1 MDGETL
7 RWDVALRRRIETAFE
22 HWGHVAVRHPWRI
35 IFGMALLPCALV
47 FQLPRVRV
55 ETSIEHFLD
64 EGHPA
69 QIAYNAFRDRYGR
82 DELILLGLQAP
93 DVFDLEFL
101 ERLRSLH
108 DALEEEVPHLDE
120 VTSLL
125 NIRET
130 RGEGDKLI
138 VGDFLGQWPET
149 PDERMAVRKRALA
162 NPLYHNFILTR
173 DGTFTTVV
181 IKTNAFS
188 DVDADLELL
197 SGFDDTSDDE
207 AKTPPV
213 YLSGAENSEAA
224 NAILSIVERFQ
235 SESFSISVAGGPM
248 MEHVLTQQL
257 SRNIVVFMSLSLLTV
272 ALLLYVLFRRLTA
285 VFLPLLV
292 VLLSIVSTFGCMPLL
307 GTKVGIP
314 TQILPSF
321 LLAVGVGGAVHLLSI
336 FFQRYDAGASREEA
350 LSGALHHSGLAIVMT
365 GLTTAGGLVSFAFAE
380 IEPVA
385 ALGRFAPLGI
395 GLGLS
400 YCLVLLPALIAVVPL
415 SARRKEAQQQA
426 RWIDR
431 ALLRTGDSSVT
442 HPWTVILCMSA
453 VLLVS
458 IAGIMRLE
466 FKYDPL
472 SWFPENDPIL
482 IATQLI
488 DEKLE
493 GSFTLEFV
501 VDTGKENGFYDP
513 GLLRN
518 LDELAS
524 KTLAIEGEDG
534 LRAGKTMSLAD
545 IVKEIHRALNEDQ
558 QEFYAISEDPE
569 LIAQE
574 LLLFESSGSDD
585 LTDVVDP
592 QFSSARFTI
601 LLPYYP
607 PFAYL
612 SFIESV
618 ESEFSETLPAGVRFH
633 PTGAVTLFA
642 RAMDAMKS
650 SMIRSYL
657 IALALITPLMF
668 LLLGNLR
675 GGTAAMVPNLA
686 PIIVTLGFM
695 GWAGIPLDLFTL
707 LIGSIAIGLAVDDT
721 IHFMH
726 HFRIRY
732 EIHYDARLAVRETL
746 QTTGR
751 ALLTTSIVLSL
762 AFFTYMF
769 ASLSNL
775 ALFGLLTGITVV
787 TAFIADIGV
796 APALMEL
803 ATRRLPRPETRESPI
818 DDLQPPRVESA
829 A

>member
-1 MDGETL
+1 MIHMDREKL
-7 RWDVALRRRIETAFE
+7 RWDVALRRGIEASFA
-22 HWGHVAVRHPWRI
+22 HWGHVAYRHPWPI
-35 IFGMALLPCALV
+35 ILGMALLPCALA
-47 FQLPRVRV
+47 FQLPRLTV
-55 ETSIEHFLD
+55 ETSIEHFLH

-69 QIAYNAFRDRYGR
+69 QIAYNEFRDRYGR

-93 DVFDLEFL
+93 DVFDLGFL

-108 DALEEEVPHLDE
+108 EALEEEVPHLDE

-130 RGEGDKLI
+130 RGEGDELI
-138 VGDFLGQWPET
+138 VGDLLETWPET
-149 PDERMAVRKRALA
+149 PAERIAVRERALA
-162 NPLYHNFILTR
+162 NPLYHNFILTD
-173 DGTFTTVV
+173 DGTFTTMV
-181 IKTNAFS
+181 IKTSAFS
-188 DVDADLELL
+188 SAGSELDPL
-197 SGFDDTSDDE
+197 SGFEDASTDE
-207 AKTPPV
+207 TQASHV

-224 NAILSIVERFQ
+224 AAVLSVVERFE
-235 SESFSISVAGGPM
+235 SETFPIHVAGGPM
-248 MEHVLTQQL
+248 MEHVLMREL
-257 SRNIVVFMSLSLLTV
+257 GRNIIIFMSLSLLTV
-272 ALLLYVLFRRLTA
+272 ALLLYMLFRRISA
-285 VFLPLLV
+285 VALPLLV

-321 LLAVGVGGAVHLLSI
+321 LLAVGIGGAVHLLTI

-365 GLTTAGGLVSFAFAE
+365 GLTTAGGLVSFSVAE

-400 YCLVLLPALIAVVPL
+400 YCLVLLPALICVVPL
-415 SARRKEAQQQA
+415 GARRPEAHQKS

-431 ALLRTGDSSVT
+431 SLLGVGDFSVT

-466 FKYDPL
+466 FRYDPL
-472 SWFPENDPIL
+472 SWFPESDPIRM
-482 IATQLI
+482 ATQLI
-488 DEKLE
+488 DEQLE
-493 GSFTLEFV
+493 GSFTLEFI
-501 VDTGKENGFYDP
+501 VDTGQENGLHDP
-513 GLLRN
+513 ELLQSLDGL
-518 LDELAS
+518 AA
-524 KTLAIEGEDG
+524 KTLAVEGEDG
-534 LRAGKTMSLAD
+534 LRAGKTISLAD
-545 IVKEIHRALNEDQ
+545 VVKEIHRALNEDRP
-558 QEFYAISEDPE
+558 EFYAISEDPK

-592 QFSSARFTI
+592 QFSSGRFTI

-612 SFIESV
+612 SFIEAV
-618 ESEFSETLPAGVRFH
+618 ETEFSETLPTGVRFH

-686 PIIVTLGFM
+686 PIVVTLGFM

-732 EIHYDARLAVRETL
+732 DIHYDARLAVRETL

-762 AFFTYMF
+762 AFFTYLF
-769 ASLSNL
+769 ASLTNL
-775 ALFGLLTGITVV
+775 ALFGLLTGFTIV
-787 TAFIADIGV
+787 TAFVADIGV

-803 ATRRLPRPETRESPI
+803 ATRNLPRPGPH
-818 DDLQPPRVESA
+818 ESA
-829 A
+829 AADETSS

>member
-1 MDGETL
+1 MGGETL
-7 RWDVALRRRIETAFE
+7 RWDIALRRRIEAAFE
-22 HWGHVAVRHPWRI
+22 NWGHVSHRHPWPI
-35 IFGMALLPCALV
+35 IFGMALLPCALA
-47 FQLPRVRV
+47 FQLPRVKV

-64 EGHPA
+64 EAHPA
-69 QIAYNAFRDRYGR
+69 QIAYNEFRDRYGR

-93 DVFDLEFL
+93 DVFDLQFL

-108 DALEEEVPHLDE
+108 EALEEEVPHLDE
-120 VTSLL
+120 VTSLV

-130 RGEGDKLI
+130 RGVDDELI
-138 VGDFLGQWPET
+138 VGDLLEQWPET
-149 PDERMAVRKRALA
+149 PDERLAVRERALA
-162 NPLYHNFILTR
+162 NPLYHNFILTG

-181 IKTNAFS
+181 IKTSAFS
-188 DVDADLELL
+188 DAGSDLGPL
-197 SGFDDTSDDE
+197 SGFDDTSAE
-207 AKTPPV
+207 EEKTPSA
-213 YLSGAENSEAA
+213 YLSGTENSEAA
-224 NAILSIVERFQ
+224 AAVLSIAERFQ

-248 MEHVLTQQL
+248 MEHVLMQQL

-272 ALLLYVLFRRLTA
+272 ALLLYLLFRRVTA
-285 VFLPLLV
+285 VLLPLLV
-292 VLLSIVSTFGCMPLL
+292 VLLSIISTFGCMPLL

-321 LLAVGVGGAVHLLSI
+321 LLAVGVGGAVHLLTI
-336 FFQRYDAGASREEA
+336 FFQRYDAGDSREEA
-350 LSGALHHSGLAIVMT
+350 LCGALHHSGLAIVMT
-365 GLTTAGGLVSFAFAE
+365 GLTTAGGLVSFAVAE
-380 IEPVA
+380 VEPVA

-415 SARRKEAQQQA
+415 GERREAARQQS

-431 ALLRTGDSSVT
+431 ALLRTGDLSVT
-442 HPWTVILCMSA
+442 HPWTVVLCMSL

-472 SWFPENDPIL
+472 SWFPEDDSIRMG
-482 IATQLI
+482 TQLI

-493 GSFTLEFV
+493 GSFTLEFIV
-501 VDTGKENGFYDP
+501 ETGRENGLHDP
-513 GLLRN
+513 GLLQS
-518 LDELAS
+518 LDELAEQ
-524 KTLAIEGEDG
+524 TLAIEGEDG
-534 LRAGKTMSLAD
+534 LRAGKTISLAD

-558 QEFYAISEDPE
+558 PESYAISEDPK

-592 QFSSARFTI
+592 QFSSGRFTI

-618 ESEFSETLPAGVRFH
+618 ESEFEETLPAGVRFH

-732 EIHYDARLAVRETL
+732 DIHHDARLAVRETL

-769 ASLSNL
+769 ASLTNL
-775 ALFGLLTGITVV
+775 ALFGLLTGFTVV
-787 TAFIADIGV
+787 TAFVADIGV

-803 ATRRLPRPETRESPI
+803 ATRNLPRPATQDPLARTA
-818 DDLQPPRVESA
+818 PPTS
-829 A
+829 

>member
-1 MDGETL
+1 MADHLRHGDPARCAGLPAATSDG
-7 RWDVALRRRIETAFE
+7 RDIHRAF
-22 HWGHVAVRHPWRI
+22 
-35 IFGMALLPCALV
+35 
-47 FQLPRVRV
+47 
-55 ETSIEHFLD
+55 FLD

-69 QIAYNAFRDRYGR
+69 QIAYNEFRDRYGR

-93 DVFDLEFL
+93 DVFDLQFL

-108 DALEEEVPHLDE
+108 EALEEEVPHLDE
-120 VTSLL
+120 VTSLV

-130 RGEGDKLI
+130 RGVGFELI
-138 VGDFLGQWPET
+138 VGDLLEEWPET
-149 PDERMAVRKRALA
+149 PDERMAIRERALA
-162 NPLYHNFILTR
+162 NPLYHNFILAR

-181 IKTNAFS
+181 IKTSAFS
-188 DVDADLELL
+188 DAGSDLESL
-197 SGFDDTSDDE
+197 SGFDDASDDDE
-207 AKTPPV
+207 KASPV
-213 YLSGAENSEAA
+213 YLSGTENSEAA
-224 NAILSIVERFQ
+224 AAVLSIVERFQ

-248 MEHVLTQQL
+248 MEHVLMQQL
-257 SRNIVVFMSLSLLTV
+257 TRNIIVFMSLSLLTV
-272 ALLLYVLFRRLTA
+272 ALLLYLLFRRLTA
-285 VFLPLLV
+285 VLLPLLV

-336 FFQRYDAGASREEA
+336 FFQRYDAGAAREEA
-350 LSGALHHSGLAIVMT
+350 LCGALHHSGLAIVMT
-365 GLTTAGGLVSFAFAE
+365 GLTTAGGLVSFAVAE

-385 ALGRFAPLGI
+385 VLGRFAPLGI

-400 YCLVLLPALIAVVPL
+400 YCLVLLPPLIAVVPL
-415 SARRKEAQQQA
+415 GAHRGAARQEF

-431 ALLRTGDSSVT
+431 ALLRTGDLSVT
-442 HPWTVILCMSA
+442 HPWTVIFGMSL

-472 SWFPENDPIL
+472 SWFPDNEPIL

-488 DEKLE
+488 DDRLE

-501 VDTGKENGFYDP
+501 IDTGEENGLHDP
-513 GLLRN
+513 GLLRS
-518 LDELAS
+518 LDELAA

-534 LRAGKTMSLAD
+534 LRAGKTISLAD

-558 QEFYAISEDPE
+558 QEFYAISKDPE

-585 LTDVVDP
+585 LTDVVDS
-592 QFSSARFTI
+592 QFSSGRFTI

-618 ESEFSETLPAGVRFH
+618 ESEFRETLPAGIRFH

-769 ASLSNL
+769 ASLTNL
-775 ALFGLLTGITVV
+775 ALFGLLTGFTVV
-787 TAFIADIGV
+787 TAFVADIGV

-803 ATRRLPRPETRESPI
+803 ATRNLPRPEPRGSAP
-818 DDLQPPRVESA
+818 DDARPSHFESA
-829 A
+829 T

>member
-1 MDGETL
+1 MNRETL
-7 RWDVALRRRIETAFE
+7 RWDVALRRRIEAAFE
-22 HWGHVAVRHPWRI
+22 NWGHVAYRRPWPI
-35 IFGMALLPCALV
+35 IFGMALLPLALA
-47 FQLPRVRV
+47 FQLPQVKV

-69 QIAYNAFRDRYGR
+69 QIAYDEFRDRYGR
-82 DELILLGLQAP
+82 DEMILLGLQAP
-93 DVFDLEFL
+93 DVFDLHFL

-108 DALEEEVPHLDE
+108 EAIEDEVPHLDE
-120 VTSLL
+120 VTSLI
-125 NIRET
+125 NVRET
-130 RGEGDKLI
+130 RGEVDELI
-138 VGDFLGQWPET
+138 VGDLLEQWPET
-149 PDERMAVRKRALA
+149 PEERMALRERALA
-162 NPLYHNFILTR
+162 NPLYHNFILTP
-173 DGTFTTVV
+173 DGTFTTMI
-181 IKTNAFS
+181 IKTSAFS
-188 DVDADLELL
+188 DISDAGSDLESLT
-197 SGFDDTSDDE
+197 GFDDTEDDE
-207 AKTPPV
+207 AKAPPA

-224 NAILSIVERFQ
+224 AAVLSVAERFQ
-235 SESFSISVAGGPM
+235 SESFSISIAGGPM
-248 MEHVLTQQL
+248 MEHVLMQQL
-257 SRNIVVFMSLSLLTV
+257 SRNIIIFMSLSLLTV
-272 ALLLYVLFRRLTA
+272 ALLLYVLFRRVTA
-285 VFLPLLV
+285 VLLPLLV
-292 VLLSIVSTFGCMPLL
+292 VLLSIVSTFGSMPLL

-321 LLAVGVGGAVHLLSI
+321 LLAVGVGGAVHLLTI

-350 LSGALHHSGLAIVMT
+350 LAGALHHSGLAIAMT
-365 GLTTAGGLVSFAFAE
+365 GLTTAGGLVSFSVAE

-400 YCLVLLPALIAVVPL
+400 YCLVLLPALISIVPL
-415 SARRKEAQQQA
+415 GARRKEADQQS

-431 ALLRTGDSSVT
+431 ALLRTGDFSVT
-442 HPWTVILCMSA
+442 HPWTVLLGMSV
-453 VLLVS
+453 VLLIS

-472 SWFPENDPIL
+472 SWFPDDDPIL
-482 IATQLI
+482 LATELI
-488 DEKLE
+488 DDRLE
-493 GSFTLEFV
+493 GSFTLEFI
-501 VDTGKENGFYDP
+501 VDTGKENGLHDP
-513 GLLRN
+513 ELLQS
-518 LDELAS
+518 LDELAA

-534 LRAGKTMSLAD
+534 LRAGKTVSLAD
-545 IVKEIHRALNEDQ
+545 IVKEIHRALNEDRP
-558 QEFYAISEDPE
+558 EFYAVSENPE

-592 QFSSARFTI
+592 QFSSGRFTI

-618 ESEFSETLPAGVRFH
+618 ETEFSETLPAGIRFH

-642 RAMDAMKS
+642 RAMNAMKS

-668 LLLGNLR
+668 LLLGNFR
-675 GGTAAMVPNLA
+675 GGVAAMVPNLA

-732 EIHYDARLAVRETL
+732 DIHYDARLAVRETL

-762 AFFTYMF
+762 AFFTYTF
-769 ASLSNL
+769 ASLTNL
-775 ALFGLLTGITVV
+775 ALFGLLTGFTVV
-787 TAFIADIGV
+787 TAFVADIGV

-803 ATRRLPRPETRESPI
+803 ATRNLPRPDRHPDEAG
-818 DDLQPPRVESA
+818 LG
-829 A
+829 